1 MPPSNSPVAGPGD
14 PGAYVV
20 RSTDRARD
28 GRVTYTVV
36 DMAGRI
42 SKVTIP
48 RALTLTELAD
58 PVIRHHVE
66 RNARRVGR

>member
-1 MPPSNSPVAGPGD
+1 MID

-20 RSTDRARD
+20 RSTETARD

-66 RNARRVGR
+66 RHARRVGGR

>member
-1 MPPSNSPVAGPGD
+1 MITAHD

-20 RSTDRARD
+20 RSTERARD

-48 RALTLTELAD
+48 HALTLTEFAD

-66 RNARRVGR
+66 RNARRTGHR

>member
-1 MPPSNSPVAGPGD
+1 MPPSNSPAPQPGD

-20 RSTDRARD
+20 RTIDRARD

-36 DMAGRI
+36 DMAGRV

-48 RALTLTELAD
+48 HALTLTELAD
-58 PVIRHHVE
+58 PVIRHHIE
-66 RNARRVGR
+66 TNARRASR